1 MAKPTLILVHG
12 AWHSSQCWEKVT
24 PLLTQKG
31 YKCIAPQM
39 QWSAAPEPTPS
50 LIPDIDYLQSLI
62 AAETLNGRNV
72 IMVGHSFGGVASSSS
87 VKGFTAKNPSNL
99 KSPNDGKV
107 VGIVLLTAMVVPTE
121 SLFATEYLAN
131 VPPGAATHE
140 NIGVADSGD
149 FATAKWCLLDPRL
162 DPAYKFYNDLPAD
175 EAALWVSR
183 LLKQSFPALITNET
197 AYAGWLDVPMWYLV
211 CEKDTT
217 FEGPFQERMARRA
230 EELGSNVTMRH
241 CDAGHSP
248 FLSKV
253 DETIDFLVEAA
264 EALNG

>member
-1 MAKPTLILVHG
+1 
-12 AWHSSQCWEKVT
+12 
-24 PLLTQKG
+24 
-31 YKCIAPQM
+31 M

-50 LIPDIDYLQSLI
+50 LTPDIDYLQSLI
-62 AAETLNGRNV
+62 AAETSAGNNV

-87 VKGFTAKNPSNL
+87 VKGFTAKDLSNL

-107 VGIVLLTAMVVPTE
+107 IGIALLTAMVVPSK
-121 SLFATEYLAN
+121 SLFATEYLIN
-131 VPPGAATHE
+131 VPPGVPTHD
-140 NIGVADSGD
+140 NIGVADTGD
-149 FATAKWCLLDPRL
+149 FATAKWCLVDPRF
-162 DPAYKFYNDLPAD
+162 DPAHKFYNDLSAD

-183 LLKQSFPALITNET
+183 LQKQSFPALITNDT
-197 AYAGWLDVPMWYLV
+197 AYAGWLDVPLWYLV

-230 EELGSNVTMRH
+230 EELGAKLTMRH

-253 DETIDFLVEAA
+253 DETVNFLVEAA